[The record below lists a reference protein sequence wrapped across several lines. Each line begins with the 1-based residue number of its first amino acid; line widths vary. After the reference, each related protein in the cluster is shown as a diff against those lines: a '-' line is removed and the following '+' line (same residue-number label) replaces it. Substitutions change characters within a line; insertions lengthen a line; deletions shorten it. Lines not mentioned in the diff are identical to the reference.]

1 MGDMEEFL
9 RLFLLIKAKFLIEEG
24 LKRSEH

>member
-9 RLFLLIKAKFLIEEG
+9 RLFLLITAKFLTEEG